1 MIKKFILFS
10 LVFSFPVLGNF
21 LIDGVLVPSKQLN
34 SCISYIS
41 NTGLVKDGEDLSIN
55 SDKFQIT
62 DDKKLILYG
71 NVELDFFD
79 GLLRSKNAE
88 VDRENGK
95 VQFSN
100 QGEIFLKTYY
110 FHAEDG

>member
-41 NTGLVKDGEDLSIN
+41 NTGLVKDEDLSIN

-62 DDKKLILYG
+62 DDKKLILT
-71 NVELDFFD
+71 EMLS
-79 GLLRSKNAE
+79 L
-88 VDRENGK
+88 
-95 VQFSN
+95 
-100 QGEIFLKTYY
+100 IFLMVS
-110 FHAEDG
+110 